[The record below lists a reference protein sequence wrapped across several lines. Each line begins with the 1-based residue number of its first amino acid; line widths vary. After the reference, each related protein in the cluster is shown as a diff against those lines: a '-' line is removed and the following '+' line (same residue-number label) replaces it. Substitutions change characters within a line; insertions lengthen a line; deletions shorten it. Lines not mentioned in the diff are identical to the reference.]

1 MLKVLE
7 LSDNLKR
14 HALHEKN
21 RKHLFN
27 YFLSQLKSFRIKS
40 TLVTIY
46 ESNQGLLRLVIKHQ
60 KKRLNRGFSIHV
72 LNILLLDEAKYG
84 SPIKRKI
91 I

>member
-46 ESNQGLLRLVIKHQ
+46 ESNKDYSDWSL
-60 KKRLNRGFSIHV
+60 S
-72 LNILLLDEAKYG
+72 
-84 SPIKRKI
+84 IKRKG
-91 I
+91 